1 MWQEE
6 LLLEDD
12 YDFDGIRR
20 RLRGDR
26 LQVER
31 NDQLLVPILLPEG
44 KFVGRIEAPERR
56 VILLS
61 GEGPQ
66 QPMVHQLR
74 HRFRL
79 DTPNPSRGLAGT
91 SLDGIMTTFGAERL
105 VLDINPFTAL
115 IRSIIHQQINLSFAQ
130 VLMERVCRTFGTEQD
145 GIIFP
150 PTAEALRDLEPEQLR
165 TLQLSGRKVDYLL
178 GAARASID
186 FEQLMTAPDATI
198 AETLIA
204 LKGVGPWTV
213 QNVLMFGY
221 GREDLFPAS
230 DIGILRAF
238 ERLHGSRPTVDEAVL
253 LAEEFAPYRSHAAYL
268 LWRSIE

>member
-1 MWQEE
+1 M
-6 LLLEDD
+6 
-12 YDFDGIRR
+12 
-20 RLRGDR
+20 
-26 LQVER
+26 
-31 NDQLLVPILLPEG
+31 
-44 KFVGRIEAPERR
+44 
-56 VILLS
+56 
-61 GEGPQ
+61 
-66 QPMVHQLR
+66 
-74 HRFRL
+74 
-79 DTPNPSRGLAGT
+79 
-91 SLDGIMTTFGAERL
+91 
-105 VLDINPFTAL
+105 LDITPFTAL

-130 VLMERVCRTFGTEQD
+130 VLMERVCRTFGTEKD

-186 FEQLMTAPDATI
+186 FEQLMTAPDAAI

-238 ERLHGSRPTVDEAVL
+238 ERLHGSRPTVEEAVL

>member
-1 MWQEE
+1 MWQEN
-6 LLLEDD
+6 LRLEDD
-12 YDFDGIRR
+12 YDFAGIRK

-26 LQVER
+26 LQVEQDGR
-31 NDQLLVPILLPEG
+31 LFVPVMLPEG
-44 KFVGRIEAPERR
+44 NFIGQVEAVGSREL
-56 VILLS
+56 LLS

-66 QPMVHQLR
+66 EPMVQLLR
-74 HRFRL
+74 RRFRL
-79 DTPNPSRGLAGT
+79 DTTNPSQHLSKT
-91 SLDGIMTTFGAERL
+91 SLSEVVATFGAERL

-115 IRSIIHQQINLSFAQ
+115 IRSIIHQQINLAFAQ
-130 VLMERVCRTFGTEQD
+130 VLMERFCRTFGTEQN
-145 GIIFP
+145 GVIFP
-150 PTAEALRDLEPEQLR
+150 PTAEQLMNVEPEQLR
-165 TLQLSGRKVDYLL
+165 ALQLSGRKVDYLL
-178 GAARASID
+178 GAARAAINFD
-186 FEQLMTAPDATI
+186 RLTEAPDATI

-238 ERLHGSRPTVDEAVL
+238 ERLHGTRPSVEEAVL
-253 LAEEFAPYRSHAAYL
+253 LAEEFTPYRSHAAYL

>member
-1 MWQEE
+1 MWQEK
-6 LLLEDD
+6 LVLEDV
-12 YDFDGIRR
+12 YDFAGIRK

-26 LQVER
+26 LQVEQDGR
-31 NDQLLVPILLPEG
+31 LFVPLLLPEG
-44 KFVGRIEAPERR
+44 KFIGQIEATGPRTL
-56 VILLS
+56 LLS
-61 GEGPQ
+61 GEGPKE
-66 QPMVHQLR
+66 PMVQQLR
-74 HRFRL
+74 RRFRL
-79 DTPNPSRGLAGT
+79 DTVNPSHQLSDT
-91 SLDGIMTTFGAERL
+91 SLAEVVKTFGAERL
-105 VLDINPFTAL
+105 VLDITPFTAL

-130 VLMERVCRTFGTEQD
+130 VLMERVCRTFGTEKD

-186 FEQLMTAPDATI
+186 FEQLMTAPDAAI

-238 ERLHGSRPTVDEAVL
+238 ERLHGSRPTVEEAVL

>member
-1 MWQEE
+1 MWQEQ

-12 YDFDGIRR
+12 YDFAGIRK

-26 LQVER
+26 LQVEHDGR
-31 NDQLLVPILLPEG
+31 LFVPLLLPEG
-44 KFVGRIEAPERR
+44 NFIGQMEASGPRTL
-56 VILLS
+56 LLS
-61 GEGPQ
+61 GNGPQ
-66 QPMVHQLR
+66 KPMVQQLR
-74 HRFRL
+74 RRFRL
-79 DTPNPSRGLAGT
+79 DTTNPSQHLSNT
-91 SLDGIMTTFGAERL
+91 SLSEVVATFGAERL
-105 VLDINPFTAL
+105 VLDISPFTAL
-115 IRSIIHQQINLSFAQ
+115 IRSIIHQQINLAFAQ
-130 VLMERVCRTFGTEQD
+130 VLMERFCRTFGTEQN
-145 GIIFP
+145 GVIFP
-150 PTAEALRDLEPEQLR
+150 PTADRLREVEPEQLR
-165 TLQLSGRKVDYLL
+165 ALQLSGRKVEYLL
-178 GAARASID
+178 GAARAGID
-186 FEQLMTAPDATI
+186 FDRLTEASDATI

-238 ERLHGSRPTVDEAVL
+238 EHLHGSRPSVEEAVL